1 MSDSTDTSEDNG
13 AHTRRPA
20 PGTLPRLDLD
30 SSPDEQLPGEITMVF
45 RQRIIGGVKLVS
57 QSWNGV
63 NIGDSLS
70 DNRAVEDGYRFHDV
84 FHLAYYALLGWS
96 PVLRLLLGLKRIS
109 QPAVEESQDGL
120 RAVLIEEAVSILV
133 FTHARALQF
142 FEGARSLD
150 PGLLGMVQSLVAGYE
165 VEARQPREWA
175 EAILQGYA
183 AFRALQAN
191 TGGVITAS
199 LDRHSL
205 SYRRLE
211 S

>member
-1 MSDSTDTSEDNG
+1 MYQMVEEVNKARG
-13 AHTRRPA
+13 ARATEM
-20 PGTLPRLDLD
+20 RLDL
-30 SSPDEQLPGEITMVF
+30 SACADEKLPPEITMVF
-45 RQRIIGGVKLVS
+45 RQRIIGGVKCVS

-63 NIGDSLS
+63 NVGDALT

-96 PVLRLLLGLKRIS
+96 PVLRLLLGLKRKS

-133 FTHARALQF
+133 FAHAGALQY
-142 FEGARSLD
+142 FEKTSPVD
-150 PGLLGMVQSLVAGYE
+150 PGLLGTVQSFVAGYE
-165 VEARQPREWA
+165 VEVRQAWEWE

-183 AFRALQAN
+183 AFRALRDNA
-191 TGGVITAS
+191 GGVIVAS
-199 LDRHSL
+199 LDRHTIA
-205 SYRRLE
+205 YRSLE